1 MSSPQ
6 TLIIINPFLIF
17 LILLCAGLL
26 FLGMIHVTK
35 PYRHKRKAKRKA
47 KTQAHFEKQLLD

>member
-35 PYRHKRKAKRKA
+35 PYRKKRRAKHKERSQKD
-47 KTQAHFEKQLLD
+47 FEKQLLD